1 LRIIK
6 NDKKRLILDFTFGVA
21 MFIATLAQNS
31 NSDAKQQHQSV
42 AHSQEIEK
50 SADEFI
56 ISDDDDASSVRAG
69 LSVELGSVPKHV
81 AIRILETQDHVEEYF
96 ADVPVM
102 ADIAFCESRFRQY
115 DASGNLF
122 RGWVDSADV
131 GVMQVNERYHL
142 VDSKKL
148 GYDIH
153 TIDGNLGYARHL
165 YEIQGL
171 QPWKSSAKCWN
182 VKNTFALK

>member
-1 LRIIK
+1 
-6 NDKKRLILDFTFGVA
+6 

-31 NSDAKQQHQSV
+31 NSGAEQQRQSAPQTQIV
-42 AHSQEIEK
+42 EK

-69 LSVELGSVPKHV
+69 LNSELGSVPKHV
-81 AIRILETQDHVEEYF
+81 ATRILETQDHVEEYF
-96 ADVPVM
+96 ADIPVM
-102 ADIAFCESRFRQY
+102 ADIAYCESRFRQY
-115 DASGNLF
+115 DGDGNLF

-142 VDSKKL
+142 EDSKKL

-153 TIDGNLGYARHL
+153 TVDGNLGYARHL
-165 YEIQGL
+165 YDTQGV
-171 QPWKSSAKCWN
+171 QPWKSSAPCWN

>member
-1 LRIIK
+1 
-6 NDKKRLILDFTFGVA
+6 

-31 NSDAKQQHQSV
+31 NSDATQQHQSV
-42 AHSQEIEK
+42 AHAQQIEK
-50 SADEFI
+50 STDEFI

-69 LSVELGSVPKHV
+69 LNAELGTVPKHV
-81 AIRILETQDHVEEYF
+81 ATQIIETQDHVEEYF

-102 ADIAFCESRFRQY
+102 ADIAYCESRFRQY

-142 VDSKKL
+142 EDSKKL

-153 TIDGNLGYARHL
+153 TVEGNLGYSRHL
-165 YEIQGL
+165 YETQGV
-171 QPWKSSAKCWN
+171 QPWNSSAKCWN